1 MKKHYTTILIGA
13 TYYALGY
20 AAAHES
26 TLILEESQ
34 QVGGDFHAML
44 HPVDIKC
51 AGEKEAESAL
61 GKMMR
66 SHGVWTEKG
75 FDLLKAAPV
84 AHACAAQLL
93 REGKEI
99 LLDCRIMDV
108 RKEAEQCI
116 VRYFCNEGICE
127 AAADRVIDTTVNR
140 ITGNAKILSQTLN
153 AFTVAQEPGFDER
166 LKAVCPE
173 CVILDGFL
181 ENEKLMLFPADP
193 DETIL
198 PAYQRMTDA
207 WKKAFPEENEK
218 ILFVADVLDAVY
230 EAEDMGSVPWNGGR
244 FANPVSAFVKG
255 GEAQ

>member
-1 MKKHYTTILIGA
+1 MKKHYATILIGA

-20 AAAHES
+20 AASHENV
-26 TLILEESQ
+26 LILEESQ
-34 QVGGDFHAML
+34 QAGGDFHAML
-44 HPVDIKC
+44 HPVDMEG

-61 GKMMR
+61 GKLMR
-66 SHGVWTEKG
+66 AHGVWTEKG

-84 AHACAAQLL
+84 AHACAARLL
-93 REGKEI
+93 REGKDI

-108 RKEAEQCI
+108 RKEAEQFI

-127 AAADRVIDTTVNR
+127 AAADSVIDTTVSR

-153 AFTVAQEPGFDER
+153 AFTVAQEPGFDEK

-173 CVILDGFL
+173 CAVLDGFL

-198 PAYQRMTDA
+198 PAYHRMTDA
-207 WKKAFPEENEK
+207 WKKAFPGGTEK
-218 ILFVADVLDAVY
+218 ILFVADALDAVY
-230 EAEDMGSVPWNGGR
+230 EAKEAGSVPWNGGR
-244 FANPVSAFVKG
+244 FTSPVSAFVKG